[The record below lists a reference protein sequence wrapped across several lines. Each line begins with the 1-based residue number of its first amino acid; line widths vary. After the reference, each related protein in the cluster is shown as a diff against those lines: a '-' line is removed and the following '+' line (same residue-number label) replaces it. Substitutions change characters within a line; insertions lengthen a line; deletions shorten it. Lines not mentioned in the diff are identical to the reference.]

1 MRKMMMSVAVLAL
14 VAAACGGDESSTTTA
29 PSAATTTEASGPVGG
44 PGETVALSIRGVAF
58 RPDTITVLVGTTV
71 EWTNEDSTE
80 HTVSASDGSFNG
92 SVAGGATF
100 EAQMDTPGIFEYV
113 CQIHAGMAGEVVVV
127 TG

>member
-100 EAQMDTPGIFEYV
+100 EAEMDTPGIFEYV
-113 CQIHAGMAGEVVVV
+113 CQIHPGMAGEVVVV
-127 TG
+127 AG